1 MSLTSVAAPIWNEIA
16 KTQRLR
22 TRWARRVFLLPTDQ
36 AMAEEEGREYKTLK
50 RKVGPEVAM
59 AFQDVK
65 PLLLENVAISRFTLD
80 HPELRQAL
88 PEIVSVAEAVIIA
101 SKDRPLSQTHQKLLA
116 RLLRAELT

>member
-22 TRWARRVFLLPTDQ
+22 TRWARRAFLLPTDQ
-36 AMAEEEGREYKTLK
+36 EMAEEVDKEFHPLEK
-50 RKVGPEVAM
+50 KVGSTVAS
-59 AFQDVK
+59 AYLCVK

-88 PEIVSVAEAVIIA
+88 PEVVSINEAVILA
-101 SKDRPLSQTHQKLLA
+101 SQDYFMSQTQQNLLRKLLQA
-116 RLLRAELT
+116 DLT